1 MSNND
6 TRKPDSILRE
16 KQPALENITEEKTP
30 FTRAT
35 EIRDIKK

>member
-6 TRKPDSILRE
+6 TKKPDGILRE
-16 KQPALENITEEKTP
+16 KEPVLENITEERTP